1 MKKNILFAALLLVA
15 CGDKDNT
22 FDATGTFEATEVT
35 VSAEQTGKLLRFDV
49 QEGGKVMAGA
59 EVGCIDTVPLYLKAR
74 QIGAVRMVY
83 QAQKPNTAT
92 QIAALR
98 QQVAKAQQEVDRYTQ
113 LVKDGAANRKILDD
127 SRSQQL
133 VLQRQLAAQSATLGT
148 STRSLTA
155 QMGTADVEKLQVV
168 DQLRKCHIV
177 SPISGFVLEKY
188 AEPGEFAVIG
198 KPLFKVADTERLF
211 LRAYITSRQLQQVR
225 LGQRVTVFAD
235 YGNEKRSYPGIIAW
249 IASKSEFTPK
259 TILTD
264 DERADLVYAM
274 KVAVKNDGKIKI
286 GMYGEVNFR

>member
-127 SRSQQL
+127 SRSQLL

-168 DQLRKCHIV
+168 DQLRKCHIA

-274 KVAVKNDGKIKI
+274 KVAVRNDGKIKI

>member
-49 QEGGKVMAGA
+49 QEGGKVMARA
-59 EVGCIDTVPLYLKAR
+59 EVGCIDTVPLYLRAR

-127 SRSQQL
+127 SRSQLL

-168 DQLRKCHIV
+168 DQLRKCHIA

>member
-49 QEGGKVMAGA
+49 QEGGKVMARA
-59 EVGCIDTVPLYLKAR
+59 EVGCIDTVPLYLRAR

-127 SRSQQL
+127 SRSQLL